1 VAHLTLSIR
10 GLMMALMSV
19 LLISVAQLSMKWGMG
34 TLNQLWPDL
43 IMLWQGEEFSNLFSL
58 AIAPVMAVGAGLCC
72 YALSMACWVMALKR
86 LPLSLAYPLL
96 SLSYVLVY
104 LGAVYL
110 PWLNEPLSWV
120 KGMGIFLILLGL
132 IFVLPKKSQ
141 AKDKS

>member
-1 VAHLTLSIR
+1 MAHLTLSIR
-10 GLMMALMSV
+10 GLLLALMSV

-34 TLNQLWPDL
+34 TLNQLWSDL
-43 IMLWQGEEFSNLFSL
+43 IMLWQGDNYSNLFSL
-58 AIAPVMAVGAGLCC
+58 AIAPVMAVGTGLCC

-120 KGMGIFLILLGL
+120 KATGILLILLGL
-132 IFVLPKKSQ
+132 IFVFPKKPKPK
-141 AKDKS
+141 ANV

>member
-1 VAHLTLSIR
+1 MAHLTLSIR
-10 GLMMALMSV
+10 GLLLALMSV

-34 TLNQLWPDL
+34 TLNQLWSDL
-43 IMLWQGEEFSNLFSL
+43 IMLWQVDDYSNLFSL

-120 KGMGIFLILLGL
+120 KATGILLILLGL
-132 IFVLPKKSQ
+132 IFVFPKKPKPK
-141 AKDKS
+141 ANV

>member
-1 VAHLTLSIR
+1 MAHLTLSIR
-10 GLMMALMSV
+10 GLLLALMSV

-34 TLNQLWPDL
+34 TLNQLWSDL
-43 IMLWQGEEFSNLFSL
+43 VMLWQGEDYSSLFSQAL
-58 AIAPVMAVGAGLCC
+58 APVMAVGAGLFC

-86 LPLSLAYPLL
+86 LPLSIAYPLL

-120 KGMGIFLILLGL
+120 KGTGIFLILLGL
-132 IFVLPKKSQ
+132 IFVLPKKNQTS
-141 AKDKS
+141 DKS

>member
-1 VAHLTLSIR
+1 MAHLTLSIR
-10 GLMMALMSV
+10 GLLLALMSV

-34 TLNQLWPDL
+34 TLNQLWSHL
-43 IMLWQGEEFSNLFSL
+43 VMLWQGDDYSNLFSL

-120 KGMGIFLILLGL
+120 KATGILLILLGL
-132 IFVLPKKSQ
+132 IFVFPKKPKPK
-141 AKDKS
+141 ANV

>member
-1 VAHLTLSIR
+1 
-10 GLMMALMSV
+10 MMALMSV